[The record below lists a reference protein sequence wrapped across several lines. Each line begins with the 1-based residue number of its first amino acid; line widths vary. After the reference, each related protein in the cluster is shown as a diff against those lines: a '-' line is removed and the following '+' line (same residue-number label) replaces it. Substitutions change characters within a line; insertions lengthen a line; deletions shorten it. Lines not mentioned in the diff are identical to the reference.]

1 MRFPSFLGTAQP
13 PSEQDVVSLYFNVC
27 PPQSA
32 SALVSGST
40 VFLSP
45 TVVIVNGLTS
55 LGAEL
60 AQKLSRSEWKVLSVV
75 SVNERYCGDKL
86 MWTQYDRLRAS
97 GVNTLFIDLS
107 NNSAIV
113 SLLQQE
119 HPKHIVYIP
128 PNLDGQSSRCSLDA
142 SKWAANLHSFVAL
155 LEAVRTE
162 SPTTRLTLASV
173 SKSRKNELD
182 MVRPSDRHMELLE
195 SLVGAFELSLSTYHT
210 LYHIPFSVVRLRSFY
225 GPWTRSGLEA
235 MSHHAQDVPLG
246 CYVDDVVQA
255 FHNSLLLHSM
265 CVVLDLGPCE
275 HSDNEYHTYAW
286 RKLNVHQLTTV
297 GKGRQLTKAWLDSY
311 RDRKATKGQ
320 LILTSYFVGDGFHKA
335 PNKYKNLQ
343 KWVESISH
351 LGLSAV
357 VLHNGLDE
365 EFILR
370 ATKLDSKLTFK
381 SVTLPAQAG
390 HSSCKSTVQ
399 AFADYLE
406 SHDEL
411 QRVVVMDLTKTVEQE
426 PFPIMELLGNWVYSD
441 LDLTPFREIP
451 SLAQDSAQSESIS
464 LSGGMVIGGD
474 RHIVL
479 ATLNKM
485 AKCFLEEG
493 TEAHVSALQCVMDKE
508 FVRHAFLGFPFS
520 TSIGSMY

>member
-1 MRFPSFLGTAQP
+1 MRFPSFSGAAQP
-13 PSEQDVVSLYFNVC
+13 LSEQDVSSLYCNVC
-27 PPQSA
+27 PLQSA
-32 SALVSGST
+32 SAVVREST
-40 VFLSP
+40 DLSP
-45 TVVIVNGLTS
+45 TVIIVNGLTS
-55 LGAEL
+55 LGAEF
-60 AQKLSRSEWKVLSVV
+60 AQKLSTTEWKVLSVA
-75 SVNERYCGDKL
+75 SINERYCGDEL
-86 MWTQYDRLRAS
+86 MWTHHDRLRAS
-97 GVNTLFIDLS
+97 GMNTLFIDLS
-107 NNSAIV
+107 NDSAIV

-128 PNLDGQSSRCSLDA
+128 PDLDGHSSWCPLDA
-142 SKWAANLHSFVAL
+142 SKWASNLHRFVAL
-155 LEAVRTE
+155 LEAVRTV

-210 LYHIPFSVVRLRSFY
+210 LYHIPFSVLRLKGFS
-225 GPWTRSGLEA
+225 GPWTRSGLNA
-235 MSHHAQDVPLG
+235 MSHHTQDIPMG

-265 CVVLDLGPCE
+265 CVVLDLGPCQ
-275 HSDNEYHTYAW
+275 HIDNEYHAYAW
-286 RKLNVHQLTTV
+286 SKLNIHQLTTV
-297 GKGRQLTKAWLDSY
+297 GQGMQLTKEWQVSY

-320 LILTSYFVGDGFHKA
+320 LILTSYFTGDGFHKA
-335 PNKYKNLQ
+335 PNKYKNLL
-343 KWVESISH
+343 KWVESISN

-357 VLHNGLDE
+357 VLHNGLDQ
-365 EFILR
+365 EFVLR
-370 ATKLDSKLTFK
+370 ATNLYSKLSFK
-381 SVTLPAQAG
+381 SVTLPAHAG
-390 HSSCKSTVQ
+390 HGSCMPTVQ

-406 SHDEL
+406 NHDEL

-426 PFPIMELLGNWVYSD
+426 PFPIMELLGDWIYSD
-441 LDLTPFREIP
+441 LDLIPFRDVLSP
-451 SLAQDSAQSESIS
+451 AQNGAQSESSS
-464 LSGGMVIGGD
+464 LSSGMVVGGN

-485 AKCFLEEG
+485 AKCLTGER
-493 TEAHVSALQCVMDKE
+493 TEPQVSTLQCVMDEE